1 MLIGLYLCYQVSFT
15 VHGRFT
21 AFSLPGF
28 HGLLVKCSLLTYTTR
43 QCGVV
48 MFSVTYV
55 CLSVVNELTFE
66 ILGLESSFL
75 ECAGTASEHLRQV
88 GTSKLSGQGQG
99 QGQGHR
105 SRKRAHIKGHAAV
118 LLHYVML
125 AS

>member
-1 MLIGLYLCYQVSFT
+1 MQRGNVFRHI
-15 VHGRFT
+15 
-21 AFSLPGF
+21 
-28 HGLLVKCSLLTYTTR
+28 
-43 QCGVV
+43 
-48 MFSVTYV
+48 
-55 CLSVVNELTFE
+55 CLSVCSALTFE
-66 ILGLESSFL
+66 SLGLEIVSFWN
-75 ECAGTASEHLRQV
+75 AGHLRQV